1 MARTTWLWV
10 IIHVDQYQKLLLLYT
25 ISSHISYPMLQSY
38 CLWNSFY
45 IQFMRIKLIM
55 SCTCMYSSKRNV
67 FVFISDSEIKLIS
80 KNGFTCNIYRNL
92 EQVGHYLDRIH
103 NSERGVWP
111 LPITRYTR
119 LISHTRFVLDFLFT
133 QQWAGYRLS
142 CHYLTQR
149 SMPWPLEPWQ
159 PFGPHCPLRGSHGV

>member
-1 MARTTWLWV
+1 MYMLLH
-10 IIHVDQYQKLLLLYT
+10 IIWQFEIWDN
-25 ISSHISYPMLQSY
+25 SS
-38 CLWNSFY
+38 N
-45 IQFMRIKLIM
+45 
-55 SCTCMYSSKRNV
+55 RNAC
-67 FVFISDSEIKLIS
+67 VFIFDSEITLIS

-149 SMPWPLEPWQ
+149 SLPWPLKPWQ
-159 PFGPHCPLRGSHGV
+159 PFGPHCPLRGSHGVSCLSQYIKQLGPLQDIHISVFRKLLLDNIYGMQ

>member
-1 MARTTWLWV
+1 MYMLLH
-10 IIHVDQYQKLLLLYT
+10 IIWQFEIWDN
-25 ISSHISYPMLQSY
+25 SS
-38 CLWNSFY
+38 N
-45 IQFMRIKLIM
+45 
-55 SCTCMYSSKRNV
+55 RNAC
-67 FVFISDSEIKLIS
+67 VFIFNSEITLIS
-80 KNGFTCNIYRNL
+80 ENSFTCNIYRNL

-119 LISHTRFVLDFLFT
+119 LISHTRFVLDFILFT

-149 SMPWPLEPWQ
+149 SLPWPLKPWQ
-159 PFGPHCPLRGSHGV
+159 PFRPYCPLRGSHGV